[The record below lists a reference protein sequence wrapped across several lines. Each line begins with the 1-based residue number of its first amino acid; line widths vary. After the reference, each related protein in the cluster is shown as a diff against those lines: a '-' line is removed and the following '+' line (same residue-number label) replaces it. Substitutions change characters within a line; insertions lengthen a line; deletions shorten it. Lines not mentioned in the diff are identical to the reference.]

1 MAPDNEIGKRFKLVR
16 KHYKFTMSEIAK
28 RICVTQPTI
37 SHIENGFRNPS
48 PQTVKMFCDAF
59 GVNKTW
65 METGEGEMFAEET
78 NSETEAIVREYGLGA
93 SGAALIRAFAELMSM
108 LDKEMQE
115 QAFRSI
121 YQTLQSSVHQLDEN
135 PESMIVAEEPEAF
148 QEAQEPGNQVSK

>member
-65 METGEGEMFAEET
+65 LETGEGEMFAEET

-93 SGAALIRAFAELMSM
+93 SGAALVRAFAEL
-108 LDKEMQE
+108 LEILNEDMQE
-115 QAFRSI
+115 QAFRTV
-121 YQTLQSSVHQLDEN
+121 YRTLQSATPQLDES
-135 PESMIVAEEPEAF
+135 PESMIVEDDPEGFEDEPEPGF
-148 QEAQEPGNQVSK
+148 QSSR